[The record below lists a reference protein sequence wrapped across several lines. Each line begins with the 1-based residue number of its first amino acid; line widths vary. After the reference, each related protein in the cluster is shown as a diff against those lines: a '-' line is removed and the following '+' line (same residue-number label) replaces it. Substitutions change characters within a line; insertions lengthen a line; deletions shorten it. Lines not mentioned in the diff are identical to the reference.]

1 MATTATV
8 TLSSDIFSGFSGYS
22 KTMTMYKDGSLVD
35 IDSSTGYSKRKLA
48 STSKV
53 DLITMANEF
62 VEPLDNTGAK
72 VYIKHTGNGK
82 GVFDKS
88 VGVKVLIN
96 SVEIGVLYGG
106 DWLLMPVTVVDAEDI
121 EVQPGSDATV
131 VLEYVMFYE
140 EA

>member
-35 IDSSTGYSKRKLA
+35 IDSSTGFSKRKLA
-48 STSKV
+48 STTKV
-53 DLITMANEF
+53 DLITMANEL

-96 SVEIGVLYGG
+96 SIEIGVLYGG

-140 EA
+140 EG

>member
-35 IDSSTGYSKRKLA
+35 IDSSTGFSKRKLA
-48 STSKV
+48 STTKV
-53 DLITMANEF
+53 DLITMANEL

-96 SVEIGVLYGG
+96 SIEIGVLYGG